1 LSNISIIGAGYVGLV
16 SAVGFAELGHKVNL
30 LEIATAKL
38 NALEHDEMPIMEPGL
53 AELWKRHHAE
63 GRISLT
69 NNPIRGLLGAKFV
82 FIDVGTPSARSG
94 KPDLRALRG
103 AVRSIAETASGPL
116 IVVVKSTVPAGT
128 AHLVSEILARHGRNG
143 YSFPV
148 VSNPEFQREG
158 AAVFDFFHPSR
169 IVVGS
174 TDTAAAEAVAGLYQ
188 SIEAPLIFCD
198 NRTAEMSKYVS
209 NVFLA
214 TRISFINEMAL
225 LCDEYDVD
233 IVKIAKIMEMDP
245 RFGSGYLNAGLGWGG
260 SCLPKDVKGLIHMAK
275 KSGVHLRLTRAVQQI
290 NDNQPFVIVRKLNR
304 ILGSLEGTT
313 IGVLGLSFK
322 PGSDDMRETRSLLVI
337 SHLLNQGC
345 QVKACDPAVAEKAA
359 KLLPGVNC
367 CSNPYELA
375 RGCDALVLVTEWD
388 EFKKLDLA
396 RLSDLMK
403 QPIIIDGRNVFDP
416 EKMREAG
423 FIYEGIGRGK
433 FGQKEL
439 EKYSTIKLENSRE
452 PALSGDSL

>member
-1 LSNISIIGAGYVGLV
+1 MSNISIIGAGYVGLV

-53 AELWKRHHAE
+53 NELWKRHHAE
-63 GRISLT
+63 GRITLT

-82 FIDVGTPSARSG
+82 FIAVGTPSARSG
-94 KPDLRALRG
+94 KPDLRALRS

-116 IVVVKSTVPAGT
+116 IVVIKSTVPAGT
-128 AHLVSEILARHGRNG
+128 AQLVSEILTKHGRNG
-143 YSFPV
+143 YSFPI
-148 VSNPEFQREG
+148 VSNPEFLREG
-158 AAVFDFFHPSR
+158 AAVFDFFHPTR

-174 TDTAAAEAVAGLYQ
+174 SDPAAAEAVAGLYQ
-188 SIEAPLIFCD
+188 SIEAPTVLCD
-198 NRTAEMSKYVS
+198 NRTAELSKYVS

-214 TRISFINEMAL
+214 TRISFMNEMAL

-233 IVKIAKIMEMDP
+233 IVKIAKIMELDP

-275 KSGVHLRLTRAVQQI
+275 KRGVHLRLTKAVQQI
-290 NDNQPFVIVRKLNR
+290 NDNQPLVVARKLSR
-304 ILGSLEGTT
+304 LLGPLEGKT

-337 SHLLNQGC
+337 SHLLAHGC
-345 QVKACDPAVAEKAA
+345 QVKACDPVVAEKAA
-359 KLLPGVNC
+359 KLLPGVSC
-367 CSNPYELA
+367 CSDPYELA
-375 RGCDALVLVTEWD
+375 KGCDALVLVTEWD
-388 EFKKLDLA
+388 EFKALDLA
-396 RLSDLMK
+396 RLSYLMK

-433 FGQKEL
+433 FGEKEL
-439 EKYSTIKLENSRE
+439 EKLSAIKLEDGRE
-452 PALSGDSL
+452 PALSRDTL